1 MRERVRCGTS
11 NHMIKGFLVNP
22 DLTHRTIE
30 FELDAAATF
39 LGGVSSDRVSVA
51 FQEDGT
57 DYAALY
63 NPKAKDEGAE
73 PNPVASLGRNE
84 AATGNSAFF
93 SDPTTAICGSV
104 IFVDAEGNDIGDEEI
119 DRIKD
124 GMRAVRHYHDDYPE
138 EFQLWRAA
146 VKNLGHL
153 EI

>member
-1 MRERVRCGTS
+1 
-11 NHMIKGFLVNP
+11 MIKGFLVNP

-57 DYAALY
+57 DYAALF
-63 NPKAKDEGAE
+63 NPKAKEEGAE

-104 IFVDAEGNDIGDEEI
+104 IFVDAEGNDIRDDEIE
-119 DRIKD
+119 RVKH
-124 GMRAVRHYHDDYPE
+124 GMRAVRHYRDDYPQ
-138 EFQLWRAA
+138 EFELWRSA
-146 VKNLGHL
+146 VRNLGHL